1 MMNNMINSSGAF
13 DEMDL
18 DSYSYEDFLSGIKQD
33 ANAQTTTTRCISDGS
48 STATDN
54 STSTKRARSISID
67 TSFSSSC
74 ITSDEGYSDIYT
86 TYDVSATILGT
97 GNYGSVRE
105 CTHRSTGIKYAV
117 KTINK
122 STVSRHDHIKREVE
136 LLRSIDHPNIMKMV
150 DCFEDEDYVHI
161 ITEMFTGGELFDLI
175 VDNTTDCG
183 CLSEEYAAFVI
194 KSLLKSVQYLHSKDI
209 VHRDIKPENLLLS
222 TNDNKAVVKLIDF
235 GLSRT
240 HNKDGY
246 MTSQVGTPYYMSPG
260 ILQGKYDR
268 SCDLWA
274 VGVVTYILL
283 TGYPPFNGND
293 DCEVQAA
300 TAKGDLVFERNVW
313 SHLSKTSRDFVSQ
326 LLCMNDACRI
336 VTADEALRHPWLS
349 SV

>member
-1 MMNNMINSSGAF
+1 MREVASA
-13 DEMDL
+13 L
-18 DSYSYEDFLSGIKQD
+18 DFLHGI
-33 ANAQTTTTRCISDGS
+33 G
-48 STATDN
+48 
-54 STSTKRARSISID
+54 
-67 TSFSSSC
+67 
-74 ITSDEGYSDIYT
+74 
-86 TYDVSATILGT
+86 
-97 GNYGSVRE
+97 
-105 CTHRSTGIKYAV
+105 
-117 KTINK
+117 
-122 STVSRHDHIKREVE
+122 
-136 LLRSIDHPNIMKMV
+136 
-150 DCFEDEDYVHI
+150 
-161 ITEMFTGGELFDLI
+161 
-175 VDNTTDCG
+175 
-183 CLSEEYAAFVI
+183 
-194 KSLLKSVQYLHSKDI
+194 I
-209 VHRDIKPENLLLS
+209 VHNDIKPENLLLS

-246 MTSQVGTPYYMSPG
+246 MTNQVGTPYYMSPG

-283 TGYPPFNGND
+283 SGYPPFNGND

-326 LLCMNDACRI
+326 LLCMDDACRI